1 MTAWPNN
8 LYEHATYLSN
18 YLRKA
23 LKYIKSVTDQ
33 PIPTPL
39 VKTLISAIYT
49 LLKKVESTPDNN
61 VIMQA
66 LVAIYGNLKTTATTV
81 EITATTIQKS
91 AIATQQAAMI
101 SQDIHTI
108 TKEAAEARKATTTL
122 VQEINTIAKAI
133 QSSLAP
139 KSLYVSVLSSNLAL
153 LSKPITIS
161 T

>member
-1 MTAWPNN
+1 MATTWPQMTAWPNN

-18 YLRKA
+18 YLREA
-23 LKYIKSVTDQ
+23 LKCIKLATDQ
-33 PIPTPL
+33 PVLTPL

-91 AIATQQAAMI
+91 AIAT
-101 SQDIHTI
+101 
-108 TKEAAEARKATTTL
+108 
-122 VQEINTIAKAI
+122 
-133 QSSLAP
+133 
-139 KSLYVSVLSSNLAL
+139 
-153 LSKPITIS
+153 
-161 T
+161 